1 MYESSYSNFNHDY
14 PSRQT
19 PRQSERLAPL
29 LDNVLARLNPVPA
42 YSMLLGVCEDQLP
55 LLLDLTNP
63 APGAI
68 LIVSDVQYGNT
79 LLLKSVL
86 TSACQ
91 LNAPSQVQAHVLT
104 VHKGDFANL
113 HGMPQFASQIS
124 PRGRDAQLLVGD
136 LCDLLEARQNGA
148 GRGAAHILA
157 IDGLDLILQQFNKRS
172 TSGDAFADFLWL
184 LEEGPQHQIWPVV
197 TVGSK
202 YLDAEMLDIIDHFDT
217 IVIGRLTSMQIIKH
231 LTGSRLLDTSGF
243 LPGIDAVV
251 RSSEGFIKFQIP
263 RLSTPNEGTF
273 DQFSFLE
280 G

>member
-1 MYESSYSNFNHDY
+1 MYESSYSNFNHDH
-14 PSRQT
+14 PSRQIS
-19 PRQSERLAPL
+19 RQSQRLAPL
-29 LDNVLARLNPVPA
+29 LDSVLARLNPIPA
-42 YSMLLGVCEDQLP
+42 FSMLLGVCEDQLP

-63 APGAI
+63 TPGAI

-91 LNAPSQVQAHVLT
+91 LNAPSQVQVHALT
-104 VHKGDFANL
+104 LHKGDFANL

-124 PRGRDAQLLVGD
+124 PRGRDAQLLIGD
-136 LCDLLEARQNGA
+136 LCDLVEARQNGS

-157 IDGLDLILQQFNKRS
+157 IDGLDLILQQFNQRS
-172 TSGDAFADFLWL
+172 ASGDAFADFLWL

-197 TVGSK
+197 TLGSK
-202 YLDAEMLDIIDHFDT
+202 YLDAEMLEIIDHFGT
-217 IVIGRLTSMQIIKH
+217 IVIGRVASMQIIEH

-263 RLSTPNEGTF
+263 RLSEPREGF
-273 DQFSFLE
+273 MEKFRDFS
-280 G
+280 